1 MISFCYVC
9 NVFVPSLYM
18 YIKLWHKTCVLQ
30 QEKAGN
36 GWKVWCQKKIRLRKK
51 ASAHPEHKKRPLK
64 NEQLILVLSSKKS
77 WFHNNLTFLT
87 WTEFVVRKWNV
98 LWENSN
104 SKFLMFKIIFLYLCI
119 LHNKSTIKGYNSRII
134 ETNKFSIPK
143 SECRD
148 TKKTR
153 NKSEK
158 LVWRW

>member
-1 MISFCYVC
+1 MRDMISFCYVC

-36 GWKVWCQKKIRLRKK
+36 GCKVWCQKKIRLRKK

-119 LHNKSTIKGYNSRII
+119 LHNKSTIKGYKLII
-134 ETNKFSIPK
+134 SLQFTIN
-143 SECRD
+143 
-148 TKKTR
+148 
-153 NKSEK
+153 
-158 LVWRW
+158 LQV